1 MRRRI
6 REIIRK
12 EFIQTLRDP
21 RMRATLFVPP
31 ILQLIM
37 FGYAVNLDVE
47 HTRIAWIDQDRTPDA
62 RELEAS
68 FRASRYFEITARPE
82 SESETQSLLDHGKVT
97 AAISILPGFA
107 RDIQRGNQAKIQILV
122 DGTNSNT
129 ASLVSNYAGS
139 IIADYAAQALSDQQK
154 QKVLARGAQSAPPA
168 NIPSLSA
175 DSRVWFNPDL
185 KSRHYFVP
193 GVIVNILM
201 LVTMTLT
208 ALAIVR
214 EREIGT
220 MEQLMV
226 TPVRP
231 IEIML
236 GKTLP
241 FALVGL
247 VDLVL
252 IVVVARLLFQTPFR
266 GSGLLLLFCGL
277 LYLMTTLGAGL
288 FISTVS
294 RTQQQAILATFIF
307 AMPAFML
314 SGFNFPIRNMP
325 EFIQWMT
332 YLNPVRYFM
341 DVVRGI
347 FLKGAGLDVLWPQVL
362 ALGVYGVSILTFSAL
377 RFHKNLD

>member
-21 RMRATLFVPP
+21 KMRATMFLPP
-31 ILQLIM
+31 IVQLIM

-47 HTRIAWIDQDRTPDA
+47 HTPIAWIDQDRTPEA
-62 RELEAS
+62 RELESS
-68 FRASRYFEITARPE
+68 FRASRYFEIAARPE
-82 SESETQSLLDHGKVT
+82 SESETQALLDRGKVT
-97 AAISILPGFA
+97 AVISILPGFA
-107 RDIQRGNQAKIQILV
+107 RDIQRGNQARIQILV

-139 IIADYAAQALSDQQK
+139 IIAEYAARSLSDQQK
-154 QKVLARGAQSAPPA
+154 QKVLARGAQSAPPT

-185 KSRHYFVP
+185 KSRHYYVP

-236 GKTLP
+236 GKTIP

-247 VDLVL
+247 LDLVL
-252 IVVVARLLFQTPFR
+252 VVVVARLLFQTPFR

-325 EFIQWMT
+325 QFIQWMT

-362 ALGVYGVSILTFSAL
+362 ALGIYGVAILTFSAL